1 MKKLF
6 FFKSS
11 SSSGNSNAVA
21 SPPADKQVFW
31 KNTLES
37 GLNDQLGDK
46 ADYSFRSPIPLF
58 GKSRKQIS
66 DSSSFSNSSKLGRS
80 RSLSSAGLGQQNFS
94 SSNDKNGSPNITPQ
108 QQYDHPS
115 QWRALTP
122 EKKSKGKRYE
132 AADIGFERP
141 CSSVSSRMHH
151 DSSGSSSS
159 CSSNVSSKVIDRYI
173 DGEQQQES
181 SRSKNSSKRNNLGNI
196 GGRLPPRVQYTAP
209 SSPTDSAK
217 EKIKS
222 HSFREA
228 KGTRLHSSSR
238 DWVENGF
245 GHESPRMIAKNVI
258 ERLSQTH
265 AVPRSSS
272 KEFER
277 HLPITTED
285 VYGGYLNRCPD
296 SKLDMLA
303 QKNSVTDEPYKSV
316 IGYHEDFSGLEE
328 QNCFFG
334 GSYNG
339 LNSSETEKDT
349 DVELQRR
356 SKEAEERVLLLSEA
370 LEQESSLRDSRFDI
384 SSLIQTIRHLTEEKI
399 NLALEVS
406 DLLQSRIAEG
416 ACAREE
422 LRMARAELESQTKK
436 LEKEKHEIQSELEKE
451 LDRRS
456 SDWSL
461 KLEKYRSEE
470 QRLRERVR
478 ELAEQNVS
486 LQREVSSFK
495 EKETE
500 SRSIMTYSA
509 EQLKELTKRVEKLN
523 DENQDLRQNL
533 SQSQEK
539 YRAAIEDVDCIRRY
553 FEEKEKECKEFQKS
567 ITRLLRTCNEQE
579 KTIEGLREGYSEEI
593 EKKQSM
599 ENNEKQVK
607 KLQMEQM
614 RLTGVELALRR
625 KVESCR
631 LEVDSLRHE
640 NIDLLNRLK
649 GNGKDIGALTFTHD
663 KEMRNRVCCLQDQG
677 ISMLNESIHLSSKLI
692 EFIKGRASQFQE
704 TQQGLDGQFIIES
717 DMKVQ
722 GIKRGIGSLTM
733 SLQTISTLLHEKSS
747 PVSSESHSACM
758 DPDGSTKLNNQSSE
772 EIIRTELKA
781 ETLLT
786 SLLREKLFSK
796 ELEVEQLQA
805 ELAASVRGNDILR
818 CEVQNAMDNIS
829 GLTHRLKDLELQI
842 LKTDENKS
850 HLQNDLQESIKELTI
865 LRELLPKVSQERD
878 LMWEEVKQYSERNM
892 LLNSEVNVLK
902 KNIEALDEDILLKE
916 GQITILKDTLSN
928 NKTFNLLGSP
938 DSTREFLLA

>member
-11 SSSGNSNAVA
+11 SNSGNSNTVP
-21 SPPADKQVFW
+21 SPSADKQAYW
-31 KNTLES
+31 ENTLES
-37 GLNDQLGDK
+37 GLDDQHGDK
-46 ADYSFRSPIPLF
+46 ADYSFRSPKPLF
-58 GKSRKQIS
+58 GKSRKQKS
-66 DSSSFSNSSKLGRS
+66 DSPSFSNSSCLRRS
-80 RSLSSAGLGQQNFS
+80 HSLSSAAFLVDGLGQQNLS
-94 SSNDKNGSPNITPQ
+94 SSNDQNRSPNITSQ
-108 QQYDHPS
+108 QQHDRPS
-115 QWRALTP
+115 WRTALTP
-122 EKKSKGKRYE
+122 EKKSKAKRCE
-132 AADIGFERP
+132 ATAIGFDRP
-141 CSSVSSRMHH
+141 CSSGSSRMPH

-173 DGEQQQES
+173 DGEQLQES
-181 SRSKNSSKRNNLGNI
+181 SKSKNSSKRNNLGNG
-196 GGRLPPRVQYTAP
+196 GGRRPPRVQYTAP
-209 SSPTDSAK
+209 SSPTDSVK
-217 EKIKS
+217 EKSKS

-228 KGTRLHSSSR
+228 KGTHLHFSSR

-245 GHESPRMIAKNVI
+245 RHESPRMIAKNVI
-258 ERLSQTH
+258 ERLSQAH
-265 AVPRSSS
+265 VVPRSSS
-272 KEFER
+272 KEYDCR
-277 HLPITTED
+277 IPITTED
-285 VYGGYLNRCPD
+285 VYGRCLNRCPE

-303 QKNSVTDEPYKSV
+303 QKSCVTDEPYENV
-316 IGYHEDFSGLEE
+316 NGYNGDFSGLEE

-334 GSYNG
+334 GSSNG
-339 LNSSETEKDT
+339 LNSSETEEDT

-356 SKEAEERVLLLSEA
+356 SKEVEERVLLLSEA
-370 LEQESSLRDSRFDI
+370 LEQEIFRRDSGFDV
-384 SSLIQTIRHLTEEKI
+384 SSLIQTIRHLTEDKI

-406 DLLQSRIAEG
+406 DLIQSRIAER

-436 LEKEKHEIQSELEKE
+436 LEKEKHEIQLGLEKE

-456 SDWSL
+456 SDWSS

-486 LQREVSSFK
+486 LQREVTSFN

-500 SRSIMTYSA
+500 NLSIMTYST
-509 EQLKELTKRVEKLN
+509 EQLKELTGKVEKLN

-533 SQSQEK
+533 SRSQQK
-539 YRAAIEDVDCIRRY
+539 CRAAIEDLNCIRRN
-553 FEEKEKECKEFQKS
+553 FEEKEKECKELQKS

-593 EKKQSM
+593 EKKQST
-599 ENNEKQVK
+599 EKNEKQVK
-607 KLQMEQM
+607 KLQMEQI
-614 RLTGVELALRR
+614 RLTGVEFALRR
-625 KVESCR
+625 EVESCR

-649 GNGKDIGALTFTHD
+649 GNAKDIGALTFKLD
-663 KEMRNRVCCLQDQG
+663 KELQNAVRYLQNQG
-677 ISMLNESIHLSSKLI
+677 LSILNESTLLSSKLI

-704 TQQGLDGQFIIES
+704 TQQGLDGQFIVES

-722 GIKRGIGSLTM
+722 GIKRGTESLTR
-733 SLQTISTLLHEKSS
+733 SLQTISTLLHEKFS
-747 PVSSESHSACM
+747 PVASDSHLESM
-758 DPDGSTKLNNQSSE
+758 KLNNQSSE

-786 SLLREKLFSK
+786 SLLREKLYSK

-805 ELAASVRGNDILR
+805 EQAAAVRGNDILR

-829 GLTHRLKDLELQI
+829 CLTHRLKDLELQI
-842 LKTDENKS
+842 LKKDEDKS
-850 HLQNDLQESIKELTI
+850 RLQSDLQESIKELTI
-865 LRELLPKVSQERD
+865 LKGILPKVSQERD
-878 LMWEEVKQYSERNM
+878 LMWEEVKQYSENNM

-902 KNIEALDEDILLKE
+902 KKIEALDEDILLKE
-916 GQITILKDTLSN
+916 GQITILKDALSN

-938 DSTREFLLA
+938 AEFLLE